1 MAFLPGWNSIESAA
15 QFHAIF
21 EKAAIFMLMLFVVAL
36 VLSYA
41 YGHRKDSLTD
51 EAMHA
56 AAEDRQAAATERQL
70 ADAERQIAEVAREKE
85 RAEEVALVQ
94 KQQLSE
100 AEARLA
106 QARKEIR
113 AATTSR
119 PDVIV
124 PPQADV
130 RPRAEARPPVDARP
144 RADLRSDSDRHL
156 SDGQRAKLRAFL
168 EKQEKGNL
176 VIKANPFVLD
186 AHAYG
191 VQISDA
197 FKQLGWAVRLD
208 NESITGSDVT
218 GMWFTL
224 RGAESIPVG
233 TGALHAALE
242 HAQIPVGTQPRWDP
256 KGPEMN
262 QIWLVIGKTH

>member
-15 QFHAIF
+15 QFHGIF

-51 EAMHA
+51 QAMQA
-56 AAEDRQAAATERQL
+56 AAEERQAAATERQL

-85 RAEEVALVQ
+85 RAEEMALVQ
-94 KQQLSE
+94 NQQLFEAKARLDEARQEVKIAKEKSDESVRTQGDVRPNGGDASHANRQLSE
-100 AEARLA
+100 
-106 QARKEIR
+106 
-113 AATTSR
+113 S
-119 PDVIV
+119 
-124 PPQADV
+124 
-130 RPRAEARPPVDARP
+130 
-144 RADLRSDSDRHL
+144 
-156 SDGQRAKLRAFL
+156 QRAKLRAFL

-186 AHAYG
+186 AHTYG
-191 VQISDA
+191 EQIGET

-208 NESITGSDVT
+208 DESITGSDVA

-242 HAQIPVGTQPRWDP
+242 HAQIPVGMQPRWDP
-256 KGPEMN
+256 KGPAMN

>member
-15 QFHAIF
+15 LFHGIF
-21 EKAAIFMLMLFVVAL
+21 EKAAIFMLVLFVVAL

-41 YGHRKDSLTD
+41 YGHRKDHLND
-51 EAMHA
+51 EAMRD
-56 AAEDRQAAATERQL
+56 AAEERQAVATERQL
-70 ADAERQIAEVAREKE
+70 ADAERLIAEVAREKE

-94 KQQLSE
+94 KQQLTE
-100 AEARLA
+100 AEARLD
-106 QARKEIR
+106 QARKEVR
-113 AATTSR
+113 AAATKPVEVAR
-119 PDVIV
+119 P
-124 PPQADV
+124 QGDV
-130 RPRAEARPPVDARP
+130 RPLG
-144 RADLRSDSDRHL
+144 DLSSDSDRHL
-156 SDGQRAKLRAFL
+156 TDGQRLKLRAFL

-186 AHAYG
+186 AHSYG
-191 VQISDA
+191 QQISEA
-197 FKQLGWAVRLD
+197 FRQLGWNVRMD
-208 NESITGSDVT
+208 NESIPGSDVT

-224 RGAESIPVG
+224 KGAESIPVG

-262 QIWLVIGKTH
+262 QIWLVIGKPQ

>member
-15 QFHAIF
+15 QFHGIF

-56 AAEDRQAAATERQL
+56 AADEREAAATERQL

-85 RAEEVALVQ
+85 RAEEMAAVQ
-94 KQQLSE
+94 NQQLFEAKARLDEARQEIRIAREKSDESIRPHGDIRPNGGDQSHANRQLSE
-100 AEARLA
+100 
-106 QARKEIR
+106 
-113 AATTSR
+113 
-119 PDVIV
+119 
-124 PPQADV
+124 
-130 RPRAEARPPVDARP
+130 
-144 RADLRSDSDRHL
+144 
-156 SDGQRAKLRAFL
+156 GQRAKLRAFL

-176 VIKANPFVLD
+176 IIKANPFVLD
-186 AHAYG
+186 AHTYG
-191 VQISDA
+191 EQIGEA

-208 NESITGSDVT
+208 DQSVAGSDVA

-262 QIWLVIGKTH
+262 QIWLVIGKTQ

>member
-85 RAEEVALVQ
+85 RAEEMALVQ
-94 KQQLSE
+94 KQQLSD

-106 QARKEIR
+106 QARKEVR
-113 AATTSR
+113 AATART
-119 PDVIV
+119 DEIV
-124 PPQADV
+124 LPQGDV
-130 RPRAEARPPVDARP
+130 RPRAEARPAVDARLP
-144 RADLRSDSDRHL
+144 ADLRSDSDRHL

-191 VQISDA
+191 VQISET

-208 NESITGSDVT
+208 NESIAGSDVT

-262 QIWLVIGKTH
+262 QIWLVIGKSR

>member
-15 QFHAIF
+15 QFHGIF

-41 YGHRKDSLTD
+41 YGHRKDYLND
-51 EAMHA
+51 EAMRA
-56 AAEDRQAAATERQL
+56 AAEDRQATTTERQL

-100 AEARLA
+100 AQGRLD
-106 QARKEIR
+106 QARKEVK
-113 AATTSR
+113 AAAAR
-119 PDVIV
+119 PDEIIQ
-124 PPQADV
+124 PQD
-130 RPRAEARPPVDARP
+130 DARP
-144 RADLRSDSDRHL
+144 RADARSDSDRRL
-156 SDGQRAKLRAFL
+156 TDGQRARLRAFL

-186 AHAYG
+186 AHTYG
-191 VQISDA
+191 QQIGET

-208 NESITGSDVT
+208 NEKIAGSDVT

-256 KGPEMN
+256 NGPQMN
-262 QIWLVIGKTH
+262 QIWLVIGKSQ